1 MSNQFSKAY
10 TINIYDVDVNYRCK
24 YASLMNYLWDV
35 VVSQSDFLGETNA
48 GIINHCVW
56 VLLKYDLEIGEYP
69 RFRETIIVETDIIGV
84 RKLFGYR
91 AFKIKNSKGHVI
103 ASGISTAML
112 IDIDSRRPVKVSPT
126 QYHIYG
132 IEKELEENI
141 PLDDFLRM
149 ENPKYVEHFKV
160 RHSDIDMNRHVNNVK
175 YIDMAVD
182 ALPEE
187 ILSAYEISNIKV
199 LFKKE
204 ATKESSL
211 RLVSEVIQDDAHHLM
226 TVHQIFE
233 EQEDKLLTKIELKW
247 KGTIDSYD
255 KL

>member
-10 TINIYDVDVNYRCK
+10 TINIYDVDMSYRCK
-24 YASLMNYLWDV
+24 YSSLMNYLWDV
-35 VVSQSDFLGETNA
+35 VVSQSDFLGETDA
-48 GIINHCVW
+48 GIRNNCIW
-56 VLLKYDLEIGEYP
+56 VLLKYDLEIVEYP

-84 RKLFGYR
+84 KKLFGYR
-91 AFKIKNSKGHVI
+91 AFKIKNSKGHII
-103 ASGISTAML
+103 ASGLSTAML
-112 IDIDSRRPVKVSPT
+112 IDIDERRPVKVSQA

-182 ALPEE
+182 ALPKE

-204 ATKESSL
+204 ATKENSL
-211 RLVSEVIQDDAHHLM
+211 RLVGEVIQDDARHLT
-226 TVHQIFE
+226 TVHQILE
-233 EQEDKLLTKIELKW
+233 EKEDKLLTKIELKW
-247 KGTIDSYD
+247 KIAIGSYD